1 MWPFRKRPPEP
12 KPLIADKRDEAEA
25 HKALELSQK
34 ALDRTLNRGPEV
46 AHVASTLRQLHDVE
60 DRFALLI
67 EESMKPRKR
76 RWRLH

>member
-1 MWPFRKRPPEP
+1 MWLRKRPPEP
-12 KPLIADKRDEAEA
+12 KPLLAEKRAEEEA
-25 HKALELSQK
+25 HEAVQDSQQALS
-34 ALDRTLNRGPEV
+34 RTVYRNAEV